1 MRQVDCQVGG
11 LNTNQ
16 AREYMPNLMSK
27 WTPDMVASK
36 SMLSLIIVPSQ
47 IKLKNLSF
55 IRKRKIK
62 ENPLVAT

>member
-1 MRQVDCQVGG
+1 MGQVDCQVGE

-36 SMLSLIIVPSQ
+36 SMLSLIIFPS
-47 IKLKNLSF
+47 
-55 IRKRKIK
+55 
-62 ENPLVAT
+62 